1 MGRNRNDSGGSF
13 NHAQMR
19 ASFTDMYRKR
29 IGMYIKLKKNTSPMK
44 WFIKLIQFQ
53 FFVNLFLIGNQD
65 VKKNVKVNKETIKK
79 HDTKINS
86 SSLYKASWIS
96 KKQGIRIKR
105 NMELTLLKKIL
116 ILYRTFLL

>member
-1 MGRNRNDSGGSF
+1 
-13 NHAQMR
+13 
-19 ASFTDMYRKR
+19 
-29 IGMYIKLKKNTSPMK
+29 MK